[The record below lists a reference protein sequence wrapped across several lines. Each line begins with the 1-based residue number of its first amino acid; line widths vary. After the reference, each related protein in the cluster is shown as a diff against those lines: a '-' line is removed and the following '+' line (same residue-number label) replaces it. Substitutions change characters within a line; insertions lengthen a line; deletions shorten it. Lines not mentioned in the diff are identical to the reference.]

1 MKKTLLL
8 LAVSMLLVQA
18 LPAQWIVNRFES
30 SVKDSMWATY
40 VTAGATKQYQYM
52 SDTLAGV
59 EGTHALN
66 VSYRVHTTQSWGGFN
81 QINFYLPSSKDT
93 TYYAKH
99 NRNIYKDSVYMN
111 FSGAKYISIWFNNL
125 EKASVPGGMLQF
137 RLELFEAGGKADY
150 WNDQSQH
157 EEWYSQ
163 SANVFDTTP
172 GWRQLI
178 IPLVDR
184 GTGPAPND
192 QGFSNPQ
199 WSGTLNNGTFD
210 MDKII
215 GYSLVWTANLIGGSG
230 IDSATVKGR
239 IMFDKLQLLGDNY
252 KPIYT
257 FNNFTADTANFTKN
271 IGFWG
276 AQGGIKFA
284 EEKVDTLISPSALSV
299 AYKVNISESWG
310 GYANFLYN
318 YPAGSFMQDLS
329 GNNFLLF
336 YVKVLDPL
344 KSSSGIIQNVMSM
357 RLSLREG
364 AIGDASGTGDEWYSR
379 ARVILDSNAVGL
391 GWQMVQF
398 PLKMMP
404 GSWGEFAAA
413 PYAGFYAVNGSDGV
427 MNLNK
432 IKALKIEFSASKDAG
447 EPNAADLIH
456 SGRILI
462 STLVPAGTHSTDTTA
477 PAMVTGVMATPG
489 SFTNLVTWTDVP
501 SEPSSKY
508 DAYFSESTFTKVT
521 DKGVENLPPFGVP
534 LGTQLLNHP
543 LRAPLTDQNITYYYG
558 VTATDAVGNT
568 NKPAVIG
575 PVTNKAQG
583 VPIIALAPPT
593 NITIDGITS
602 DWTASTITPFILN
615 PFRTIKQGHFAPNG
629 ACKDSLDLSV
639 KAYLAIDSKNLY
651 VLFDVTDD
659 TVSVDTNA
667 NSWEQDAP
675 DMFIGLYDW
684 RGPKHGGYARGATPD
699 YHLRF
704 SQNKILV
711 DNLSSAIV
719 LLPSAGS
726 YVWRKKTSG
735 GYVVEAK
742 IPFAR
747 FKEISPSD
755 SLFVPKEGMRLP
767 LDFEINDRDGLVGR
781 DCMLCYSYLNDDNS
795 YQDMWRWV
803 HTWVGTKWVTGVED
817 KSAGVVEAYALS
829 QNYPNPFNPTTNI
842 NYQIPHAGL
851 VTMKMF
857 DILGRE
863 VMTVVNGMQ
872 EAGKHIVQIDGSRL
886 SSGMYFY
893 RLESGSFTSVKKM
906 MLLK

>member
-8 LAVSMLLVQA
+8 LAVSLLLVQA
-18 LPAQWIVNRFES
+18 LPAQWIVNRFDT
-30 SVKDSMWATY
+30 SVKDSMWTI
-40 VTAGATKQYQYM
+40 TKNSAAKKWYLRM
-52 SDTLAGV
+52 SDTTAFF
-59 EGTHALN
+59 EGSKALRT
-66 VSYRVHTTQSWGGFN
+66 VWKVDDADSYGGNDGFE
-81 QINFYLPSSKDT
+81 FKKPRAKDSSFF
-93 TYYAKH
+93 AKN
-99 NRNIYKDSVYMN
+99 NRWLYKDSTYFN
-111 FSGAKYISIWFNNL
+111 FSGAKYISLWFNNVT
-125 EKASVPGGMLQF
+125 KSSVGGGAVQM
-137 RLELFEAGGKADY
+137 RLKLHEAGGNSTY
-150 WNDQSQH
+150 WGGGVSDV
-157 EEWYSQ
+157 EDWYSQ

-172 GWRQLI
+172 GWKQLV
-178 IPLVDR
+178 IPLKDN
-184 GTGPAPND
+184 GTGAPND
-192 QGFSNPQ
+192 QGFTFPG
-199 WSGTLNNGTFD
+199 WSGTANNSTLD
-210 MDKII
+210 LDKII
-215 GYSLVWTANLIGGSG
+215 GYTIEWTCNKLGGAGADSGTANGEILW
-230 IDSATVKGR
+230 
-239 IMFDKLQLLGDNY
+239 DKLQLLGDNY
-252 KPIYT
+252 APVYT
-257 FNNFTADTANFTKN
+257 FNNFTADTANFTKT
-271 IGFWG
+271 IGFND
-276 AQGGIKFA
+276 GGGMKFA
-284 EEKVDTLISPSALSV
+284 EEKVDTLISPSAMSV
-299 AYKVNISESWG
+299 AYTVNISQTWG

-318 YPAGSFMQDLS
+318 YPAGTFMQDLS
-329 GNNFLLF
+329 ANNFLLL
-336 YVKVLDPL
+336 YVKVIDPL
-344 KSSSGIIQNVMSM
+344 TSSSGTIDNDMSL
-357 RLSLREG
+357 RISLREG
-364 AIGDASGTGDEWYSR
+364 ALTDASGTGDEWYSR
-379 ARVILDSNAVGL
+379 AQVKLDSSALKL

-398 PLKMMP
+398 PLKALP
-404 GSWGEFAAA
+404 GSWGEFSAA

-427 MNLNK
+427 MNMNK
-432 IKALKIEFSASKDAG
+432 IKQFKIEFSASRDATQPYSASLKHTG
-447 EPNAADLIH
+447 KVLLSDF
-456 SGRILI
+456 
-462 STLVPAGTHSTDTTA
+462 VPVGTHSTDTTG
-477 PAMVTGVMATPG
+477 PEMVTGVMATPA
-489 SFTNLVTWTDVP
+489 SYNNIITWTDVP
-501 SEPSSKY
+501 LEPSSKY
-508 DAYFSESTFTKVT
+508 DVYFSEALFTKTT
-521 DKGVENLPPFGVP
+521 DKGVENLPPFGQP

-568 NKPAVIG
+568 NKPAVIT

-602 DWTASTITPFILN
+602 DWTASTITPFVLN

-639 KAYLAIDSKNLY
+639 KAYMAIDSKNLY

-711 DNLSSAIV
+711 DNLSSATL
-719 LLPSAGS
+719 LLPSTGS

-747 FKEISPSD
+747 FKEISAAD

-803 HTWVGTKWVTGVED
+803 HTWVGAKWVTGVQD
-817 KSAGVVEAYALS
+817 QSAGVVEAYALS

-842 NYQIPHAGL
+842 NYQLPHAGL

-857 DILGRE
+857 DVLGRE
-863 VMTVVNGMQ
+863 VMTVVNGLM
-872 EAGKHIVQIDGSRL
+872 EAGKHTVQIDGSRL